1 MTYREKVVYEAV
13 ERVIAMRA
21 AAHRFPECA
30 LQSEIRDECND
41 YLTEACTKAAE
52 CIGAVSEISRNGYAD
67 VLASLVSSGY
77 LTVHPAQN

>member
-13 ERVIAMRA
+13 ERVIARRA

-30 LQSEIRDECND
+30 LQSEIRDE
-41 YLTEACTKAAE
+41 
-52 CIGAVSEISRNGYAD
+52 IGVPVEDLPD

-77 LTVHPAQN
+77 LTVHPAQNEQSYYLTDKKP